1 MEILNNETFDEYIN
15 KAGRVI
21 INVSAEWCGPCRML
35 KPILEKVSENYE
47 GQLAKIDV
55 DQSPEIASKYG
66 IRGIPSFL
74 IFEKGEL
81 VEKKTG
87 AINEKEL
94 ISLF

>member
-15 KAGRVI
+15 KEQRVI
-21 INVSAEWCGPCRML
+21 INFSAEWCGPCRML
-35 KPILEKVSENYE
+35 KPMLEKVSENYE
-47 GQLAKIDV
+47 GRLAKIDV

-87 AINEKEL
+87 AIKESEL
-94 ISLF
+94 ISLL

>member
-15 KAGRVI
+15 KEERVI
-21 INVSAEWCGPCRML
+21 INFSAEWCGPCRML
-35 KPILEKVSENYE
+35 KPMLERVSENYK
-47 GQLAKIDV
+47 GRLAKIDV

-87 AINEKEL
+87 AIKESEL
-94 ISLF
+94 ISLL

>member
-1 MEILNNETFDEYIN
+1 MEILNNKTFDEYIN
-15 KAGRVI
+15 KEERVI
-21 INVSAEWCGPCRML
+21 INFSAEWCGPCRMM
-35 KPILEKVSENYE
+35 KPLLEKVSGNYE
-47 GQLAKIDV
+47 GRLAKIDV
-55 DQSPEIASKYG
+55 DQSPEISSKYG

-74 IFEKGEL
+74 VFEKGEL

>member
-15 KAGRVI
+15 KEERVI
-21 INVSAEWCGPCRML
+21 INFSAEWCGPCRML

-47 GQLAKIDV
+47 GRLAKIDV

-87 AINEKEL
+87 AIKESEL
-94 ISLF
+94 TSLF